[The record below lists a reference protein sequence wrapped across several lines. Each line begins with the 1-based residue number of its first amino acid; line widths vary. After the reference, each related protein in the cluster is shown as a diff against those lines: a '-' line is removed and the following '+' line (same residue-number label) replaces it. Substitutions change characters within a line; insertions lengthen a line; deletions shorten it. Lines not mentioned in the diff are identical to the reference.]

1 MAHADG
7 NLFTRIDVAGA
18 AETVTEL
25 LARPGIRIERIVSPG
40 QSSPHGCWYH
50 QSTDEWVIVVAG
62 AARVDFDGDAPCNL
76 LPGDYLMI
84 PAQKRHRVAWTH
96 PALPTIWLALH
107 MPPAEADPSRARG
120 RS

>member
-1 MAHADG
+1 MAPADG
-7 NLFTRIDVAGA
+7 NLFARLDGAGS
-18 AETVTEL
+18 AEIVSEL
-25 LARPGIRIERIVSPG
+25 LTRPGLRIERIVSTG
-40 QSSPHGCWYH
+40 QTSPQGFWYH

-62 AARVDFDGDAPCNL
+62 AARLDFDGDAPCDL

-107 MPPAEADPSRARG
+107 MPPDKG
-120 RS
+120 RVQPP